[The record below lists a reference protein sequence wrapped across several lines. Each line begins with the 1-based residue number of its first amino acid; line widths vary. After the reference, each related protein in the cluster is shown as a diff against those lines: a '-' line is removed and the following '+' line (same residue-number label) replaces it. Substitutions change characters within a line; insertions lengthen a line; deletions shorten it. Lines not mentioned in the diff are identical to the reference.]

1 MTWIDNL
8 SNEFA
13 IWRGGP
19 ILAII
24 LIGLAATACLAYM
37 AGYWDGYHAGA
48 VIYVGGQP

>member
-1 MTWIDNL
+1 MTLLAML

-13 IWRGGP
+13 IWRGP

-37 AGYWDGYHAGA
+37 TGYYDGYHAGA
-48 VIYVGGQP
+48 VIYVGGTP

>member
-1 MTWIDNL
+1 MTLLAKL

-24 LIGLAATACLAYM
+24 LIVLAATVCLAYM
-37 AGYWDGYHAGA
+37 TGYYDGYHAGA